1 MTQNKFYEGDT
12 TVTLTRE
19 ERDGIM
25 TCIAVAVADG
35 NIKIEKIPVLG
46 GVISKLVFAEAEAQR
61 END

>member
-46 GVISKLVFAEAEAQR
+46 DVISKLVFAEAEAQR